1 MSIFGFGRNAAPAST
16 MASMPP
22 WDSALQLPLLE
33 TARLRLRKLTVND
46 APDVFLYNSDPEV
59 VRYLLWTEHLS
70 LAESQADIER
80 VIKGYDKGSD
90 LRWGIELKSTGRVI
104 GGCKLTCVLE
114 HKRAEA
120 GYVLAR
126 EHWGQGYATE
136 TVRAI
141 LRYGFNDLGLN
152 RIEALTFVEHAA
164 SGRVLEK
171 CGFQLEATLR
181 GYELIKGEFRDLK
194 MYSVLKGEGKA
205 PGLPE

>member
-1 MSIFGFGRNAAPAST
+1 MALMFSNGR
-16 MASMPP
+16 
-22 WDSALQLPLLE
+22 ALKLPLLE
-33 TARLRLRKLTVND
+33 TARLRLRKLTPGD
-46 APDVFLYNSDPEV
+46 AEDVFVYNSDPEV
-59 VRYLLWTEHLS
+59 VRYLLWTEHRS

-80 VIKGYDKGSD
+80 VIKGYDQGSD

-141 LRYGFNDLGLN
+141 LQYGFYDLELN
-152 RIEALTFVEHAA
+152 RIEALTFAEHTA

-171 CGFQLEATLR
+171 CGFQCEGTMR
-181 GYELIKGEFRDLK
+181 GYELIKGAFRDLK
-194 MYSVLKGEGKA
+194 MYSVLKGER
-205 PGLPE
+205 ENRMI